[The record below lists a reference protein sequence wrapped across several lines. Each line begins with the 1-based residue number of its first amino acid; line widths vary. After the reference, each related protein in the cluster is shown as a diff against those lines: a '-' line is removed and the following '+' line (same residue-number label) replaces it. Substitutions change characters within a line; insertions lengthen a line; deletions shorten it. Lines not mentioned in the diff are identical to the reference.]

1 MTFNILCGNTDDHAR
16 NHAAF
21 WNGKELSLTP
31 AYDICPQARTGGEA
45 TQAMF
50 IIGERRTSQIA
61 VCLQAAPLFL
71 LNVSEATDLVAGQI
85 KAIKRFWKKI
95 CDTAALSE
103 VDRNFLW
110 RRQFLNAFAFVDAPE
125 ALIKLAE

>member
-1 MTFNILCGNTDDHAR
+1 MI
-16 NHAAF
+16 
-21 WNGKELSLTP
+21 SLTP

-50 IIGERRTSQIA
+50 ITGNDARARFRSAFRPRRYS
-61 VCLQAAPLFL
+61 CSY
-71 LNVSEATDLVAGQI
+71 SEATDLVAGQI

-110 RRQFLNAFAFVDAPE
+110 RRQFLNAFAFVNAPE
-125 ALIKLAE
+125 ALVKLMEQ